1 MPLDRSSDDPASSAV
16 TTPKGQVHSTAEA
29 TKSAREKLALDAI
42 SADDEAGLSAVTPLP
57 PPVPLG
63 AQPPVATPAVVTVNP
78 AAATPAKAAPPANVP
93 VALEAPGAP
102 AAPNPLRASQPRIPG
117 PRPPPPAAFV
127 VELPPAGDLS
137 FFDAPRIVGWAVAT
151 GYSGC
156 LWLAPSAPFA
166 PPLNALSEDTTPH
179 RELYL
184 ENGGLIGAFST
195 LPSDSLVDYLIPLW
209 SRPQAQRARAV
220 TAEIPPAQP
229 REQLSALVAAGLL
242 KRASATAHLASYVH
256 TLCCRALS
264 PSPGRYRV
272 LPRALTNNQRI
283 EPPLPLRRLLV
294 EGLRKGASLE
304 FLQQRLGPPITCL
317 RPTAVIG
324 ATEGGAALVDTGL
337 SGAEEVALACFNG
350 HYTLADIAR
359 RSRIAE
365 HAVYVLGYALLC
377 LGAAAVPR
385 LTPRAI
391 PRPRPLVPP
400 MAAPEKPERP
410 ATVEK
415 SAAPRPSAGDAEAA
429 MRRVQQKFRQ
439 VEEGDYFTLLELPTT
454 AGTDDVLRAHQTL
467 RAEFFPPSLPYR
479 CRSSMD
485 RELRQIA
492 RALDEARLILSN
504 EASRRIYGERL
515 IPRP

>member
-1 MPLDRSSDDPASSAV
+1 MP
-16 TTPKGQVHSTAEA
+16 
-29 TKSAREKLALDAI
+29 
-42 SADDEAGLSAVTPLP
+42 EAGTPPTSVRDRAAVRP
-57 PPVPLG
+57 
-63 AQPPVATPAVVTVNP
+63 Q
-78 AAATPAKAAPPANVP
+78 
-93 VALEAPGAP
+93 
-102 AAPNPLRASQPRIPG
+102 G

-127 VELPPAGDLS
+127 VELPPAGDLA
-137 FFDAPRIVGWAVAT
+137 FFDAPRIVGWAIAT

-166 PPLNALSEDTTPH
+166 PPLNALSEDVTPH

-184 ENGGLIGAFST
+184 ENGALIGAFST
-195 LPSDSLVDYLIPLW
+195 LPGDGLVDYLIPLW
-209 SRPQAQRARAV
+209 SRPQAQRARVV
-220 TAEIPPAQP
+220 TAQIQPSQP
-229 REQLSALVAAGLL
+229 REQLAALTESGLL

-264 PSPGRYRV
+264 PSPGRYRL

-304 FLQQRLGPPITCL
+304 FLHQRLGPPVTCL

-324 ATEGGAALVDTGL
+324 ATEGGAALVDSGL
-337 SGAEEVALACFNG
+337 SSAEEIALACFNG
-350 HYTLADIAR
+350 HYTLADITR
-359 RSRIAE
+359 RSRLGE

-391 PRPRPLVPP
+391 PRPRPPP
-400 MAAPEKPERP
+400 SRPVSPDAQSPAISGPGIQPVSVSGPSFAPVTAQPPAEKPAP
-410 ATVEK
+410 P
-415 SAAPRPSAGDAEAA
+415 PRPSANDVETS

-439 VEEGDYFTLLELPTT
+439 VEEGDYFTLLEFQPSAT
-454 AGTDDVLRAHQTL
+454 TDDVLRAHQAM
-467 RAEFFPPSLPYR
+467 RAEFLPASLPYR

-504 EASRRIYGERL
+504 EAARRLYAEKL
-515 IPRP
+515 QPRA

>member
-1 MPLDRSSDDPASSAV
+1 M
-16 TTPKGQVHSTAEA
+16 TTPKGQVHPA
-29 TKSAREKLALDAI
+29 TDGARTAREKLALDAI
-42 SADDEAGLSAVTPLP
+42 SADDETGLSAVTPLP

-63 AQPPVATPAVVTVNP
+63 ATAPVAAPVTATTTSAPAT
-78 AAATPAKAAPPANVP
+78 TAKAAPTPAAAP
-93 VALEAPGAP
+93 AIEAPGP
-102 AAPNPLRASQPRIPG
+102 PSPLRVSQPRIPG

-195 LPSDSLVDYLIPLW
+195 LQSDSLVDYLIPLW
-209 SRPQAQRARAV
+209 SRPQALRARVV
-220 TAEIPPAQP
+220 TAELSPAQP
-229 REQLSALVAAGLL
+229 REQLAALVAAGLL

-324 ATEGGAALVDTGL
+324 ATEGGAALVDAGL
-337 SGAEEVALACFNG
+337 SGAEELALACFNG
-350 HYTLADIAR
+350 HYTLADISR

-400 MAAPEKPERP
+400 LGSAVPEKSERSS
-410 ATVEK
+410 TVEK
-415 SAAPRPSAGDAEAA
+415 SAVQRPNSGDAEAS

-439 VEEGDYFTLLELPTT
+439 VEDGDYFTLLELPIT
-454 AGTDDVLRAHQTL
+454 AGSDEVLRAHQAL

-504 EASRRIYGERL
+504 EAARRLYSDRL

>member
-1 MPLDRSSDDPASSAV
+1 M
-16 TTPKGQVHSTAEA
+16 TTPKGQVHSTAEGVR
-29 TKSAREKLALDAI
+29 TAREKLALDAI

-63 AQPPVATPAVVTVNP
+63 APVTAPATATATTAKAAGGP
-78 AAATPAKAAPPANVP
+78 AAAPAI
-93 VALEAPGAP
+93 EAPGP
-102 AAPNPLRASQPRIPG
+102 PSPLRASQPRIPG

-166 PPLNALSEDTTPH
+166 PPLNALSEDSTPH

-220 TAEIPPAQP
+220 TAELLPSQP
-229 REQLSALVAAGLL
+229 REQMAALIAAGLL

-337 SGAEEVALACFNG
+337 SGAEEIALACFNG

-359 RSRIAE
+359 RSRLAE

-400 MAAPEKPERP
+400 MGPPVSEKP

-415 SAAPRPSAGDAEAA
+415 SAAPRPSPGDAEAA

-439 VEEGDYFTLLELPTT
+439 VEDGDYFTLLELPAT
-454 AGTDDVLRAHQTL
+454 ASTDEVLRAHQTL

-504 EASRRIYGERL
+504 EASRRLYSERL
-515 IPRP
+515 IPRA

>member
-1 MPLDRSSDDPASSAV
+1 V
-16 TTPKGQVHSTAEA
+16 TSPRGQVHPASEGSKGARDKVSTAA
-29 TKSAREKLALDAI
+29 
-42 SADDEAGLSAVTPLP
+42 AGAPGDGVDPTLSASTPLP

-63 AQPPVATPAVVTVNP
+63 AAPPQSP
-78 AAATPAKAAPPANVP
+78 AAKPAAPPVP
-93 VALEAPGAP
+93 QAIEAPGP
-102 AAPNPLRASQPRIPG
+102 PTPLRTSQPRIPG

-151 GYSGC
+151 SYSGC

-166 PPLNALSEDTTPH
+166 PPLNALSEDSTPH

-195 LPSDSLVDYLIPLW
+195 VPSDGLVDYLLPLW

-220 TAEIPPAQP
+220 TAEIPPSQP
-229 REQLSALVAAGLL
+229 REQLAALIASGLL

-304 FLQQRLGPPITCL
+304 FLQLRLGPPITCL

-350 HYTLADIAR
+350 HYTLADISR
-359 RSRIAE
+359 RSRLAE

-391 PRPRPLVPP
+391 PRPRPLVPV
-400 MAAPEKPERP
+400 APPPLDRPSERP
-410 ATVEK
+410 VTVEK
-415 SAAPRPSAGDAEAA
+415 SAAPRPSAGDAEAS

-454 AGTDDVLRAHQTL
+454 AGTDEVLRAHQAL
-467 RAEFFPPSLPYR
+467 RAEFLPAGLPYR

-504 EASRRIYGERL
+504 EAARRLYSERL
-515 IPRP
+515 VPKT